1 MIADA
6 NHVRSVGNLPE
17 SLGDAVI
24 LPHLRQASR
33 RLKRWISSAD
43 YESAETEAATLG
55 DPRDFSGAA
64 ELTQAAA
71 DAEAYLAIA
80 EGLASWN
87 VVMQSAG
94 ANAAGVIVEGNLGE
108 SSTFR
113 YMRADEI
120 AKLQDSY
127 VQRAERAIADYL
139 SADFGGGSPGPEIS
153 YALDVDGIEIDED
166 YPE

>member
-17 SLGDAVI
+17 SLGEAVI

-94 ANAAGVIVEGNLGE
+94 ANAAGVIVEGNVGE
-108 SSTFR
+108 SSGFS
-113 YMRADEI
+113 YMIPYQTAG
-120 AKLQDSY
+120 LQDLFL
-127 VQRAERAIADYL
+127 QRAERAIADYL
-139 SADFGGGSPGPEIS
+139 LDDFGGGSPGPEIS
-153 YALDVDGIEIDED
+153 YALDSKGVEIDED

>member
-33 RLKRWISSAD
+33 RLKRWISTAD
-43 YESAETEAATLG
+43 YEAAETEAATLG
-55 DPRDFSGAA
+55 DPRDFSGADA
-64 ELTQAAA
+64 LTQAVAE
-71 DAEAYLAIA
+71 AEAYLAIA
-80 EGLASWN
+80 EGLPAWN
-87 VVMQSAG
+87 TVMQSAG
-94 ANAAGVIVEGNLGE
+94 GNAAGVIVEGNLGE
-108 SSTFR
+108 SSNFS
-113 YMRADEI
+113 YMI
-120 AKLQDSY
+120 PHHLLQMQEMY
-127 VQRAERAIADYL
+127 TQRAERAIADYL
-139 SADFGGGSPGPEIS
+139 LDDFGGGSPGPEIS